1 MHYIEQLVREG
12 EHQTQDF
19 KFRVDD
25 ARKIAKTLVAFANTD
40 GGRLLI
46 GVKDNGAISGV
57 RSDEEYHVIEA
68 ASQLYTK
75 PEVAFTATAHDVHG
89 KQVLEI
95 EVTPSEVRPHY
106 AIDAEKKEIAYFR
119 KDDENHPANGVIL
132 EFWKM
137 ARDGSKSDI
146 LQSYGDQHRILYELL
161 DSGERVTISK
171 FIRKAGISPTEAR
184 TVLATFLRW
193 ELLDY
198 DIDQHGI
205 FFTSVRESID

>member
-1 MHYIEQLVREG
+1 MHYIEQLVKQG

-46 GVKDNGAISGV
+46 GIKDNGGISGV

-68 ASQLYTK
+68 ASQLYTR
-75 PEVAFTATAHDVHG
+75 PEVAFTAIAHDVHG
-89 KQVLEI
+89 KQILEI
-95 EVTPSEVRPHY
+95 EVESSDLRPHY
-106 AIDAEKKEIAYFR
+106 AIDADKKETAYFR
-119 KDDENHPANGVIL
+119 KDDQNHPANGVIL
-132 EFWKM
+132 EYWKM
-137 ARDGSKSDI
+137 ERDGSKSEI
-146 LQSYGDQHRILYELL
+146 LQTYGDQHRILYELL

-171 FIRKAGISPTEAR
+171 FIRKAKISPNEAR
-184 TVLATFLRW
+184 TILATFLRW
-193 ELLDY
+193 DLLKF

-205 FFTSVRESID
+205 FFLSSKEQEG